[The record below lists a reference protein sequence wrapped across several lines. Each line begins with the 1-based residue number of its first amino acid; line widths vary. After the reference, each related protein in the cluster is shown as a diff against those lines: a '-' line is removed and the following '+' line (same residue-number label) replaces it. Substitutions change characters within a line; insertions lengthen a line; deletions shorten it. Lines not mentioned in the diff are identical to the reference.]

1 MSWTP
6 VWAPSGLSP
15 LRPST
20 TTTTNNN
27 HGNINNNNNSST
39 VFSDPSLAPQRRRDG
54 SWTNAQTAELLKFS
68 MSITGHHD
76 RPHRQSLA
84 GSTIQLPPIY
94 GPIGFRRSPLPS
106 FAALPPIIPGL
117 VTGAQP
123 PSTSSSSFPRKSS
136 LADFQLPLSARHHH
150 QLPSPIHSSYFCSP
164 VPAPTKPSS
173 SSSSSILIRPFDEP
187 YSSPMLSPHPAL
199 VCASHPAAAY
209 VSSNPPKRSKA
220 ALATEDWDH
229 PSFARPPHRAVPE
242 PSLLAKTADF
252 WRPAAPGSPM
262 DLSTDIHGSLSAKD
276 LQAQPICDEPLVP
289 NVYPVPPPPPY
300 EQSAAPLS
308 DLAADIVWERC
319 YFPKPRAASTA
330 PAAAAGV
337 APWDSAFSWSTSY
350 GFHSSPTSHM
360 APSLVNP
367 TCWPGGPSTTPGF
380 GVIGA
385 EAKAR
390 RFHRPYPPASS
401 VSPPPPSD
409 VSSHSPHP
417 HGRKPSLGQ
426 AGKVE
431 VKPAFRRWTRQVLE
445 STLLSPQVLILA
457 LFYVDQLAGVD
468 VFGDLNGKMS
478 LAPYKM
484 LLAALVVANK
494 TLDDHSYRNS
504 TFANVSSMTNA
515 EVNAIEVCLLKAL
528 KFDVVPT
535 TVQWTGWLK
544 EVIGAGERSGLL
556 MPPELVGPPSPI
568 SPHLPSPA
576 LFAGGFDGF
585 PSLPNHLLHG
595 SIFDQA
601 PTPDFQWHPSSVDPR
616 ATSTTA
622 GSGGAGGGNMS
633 KPSAPIPLQ
642 NLPHDLRFL
651 LHHPPVPVEPF
662 RVDPHQHL
670 ELTGAS
676 RTGPNAFAS
685 AFQHHPGPG
694 SAAGCFVRTYSGFGP
709 I

>member
-68 MSITGHHD
+68 MSITSHHD

-330 PAAAAGV
+330 PAACRWCCPMGLRV
-337 APWDSAFSWSTSY
+337 L
-350 GFHSSPTSHM
+350 
-360 APSLVNP
+360 LVDLVRLP
-367 TCWPGGPSTTPGF
+367 F
-380 GVIGA
+380 Q
-385 EAKAR
+385 
-390 RFHRPYPPASS
+390 
-401 VSPPPPSD
+401 
-409 VSSHSPHP
+409 PH
-417 HGRKPSLGQ
+417 
-426 AGKVE
+426 
-431 VKPAFRRWTRQVLE
+431 
-445 STLLSPQVLILA
+445 
-457 LFYVDQLAGVD
+457 
-468 VFGDLNGKMS
+468 
-478 LAPYKM
+478 
-484 LLAALVVANK
+484 
-494 TLDDHSYRNS
+494 
-504 TFANVSSMTNA
+504 
-515 EVNAIEVCLLKAL
+515 
-528 KFDVVPT
+528 
-535 TVQWTGWLK
+535 
-544 EVIGAGERSGLL
+544 
-556 MPPELVGPPSPI
+556 
-568 SPHLPSPA
+568 
-576 LFAGGFDGF
+576 
-585 PSLPNHLLHG
+585 
-595 SIFDQA
+595 
-601 PTPDFQWHPSSVDPR
+601 
-616 ATSTTA
+616 
-622 GSGGAGGGNMS
+622 
-633 KPSAPIPLQ
+633 
-642 NLPHDLRFL
+642 
-651 LHHPPVPVEPF
+651 
-662 RVDPHQHL
+662 
-670 ELTGAS
+670 
-676 RTGPNAFAS
+676 
-685 AFQHHPGPG
+685 
-694 SAAGCFVRTYSGFGP
+694 
-709 I
+709 